1 MVMHSVSD
9 HSLNIPSKKEV
20 EKYLTSL
27 DQHNHLEAGDK
38 CSIPLTIRI
47 KDCNCSWICSGEKCN
62 NLVFKISLWDGGHT
76 S

>member
-38 CSIPLTIRI
+38 CSIPLTIR
-47 KDCNCSWICSGEKCN
+47 DEG
-62 NLVFKISLWDGGHT
+62 L
-76 S
+76 